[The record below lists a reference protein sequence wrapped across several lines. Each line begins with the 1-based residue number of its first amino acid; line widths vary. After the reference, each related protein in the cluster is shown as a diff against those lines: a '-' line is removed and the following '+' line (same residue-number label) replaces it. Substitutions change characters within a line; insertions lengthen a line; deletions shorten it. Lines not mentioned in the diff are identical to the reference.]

1 MPIEPF
7 LGKWP
12 KVSPKAMI
20 HPTAYVIGD
29 VEIGEYSSLWHYV
42 VVRGDNDYI
51 RLGKETNVQENS
63 TIHTDPGFPVEIGDR
78 VTIGHNAVIH
88 GAKIGSN
95 VIIGM
100 GAIVLNGAKIGS
112 YSIIGAGAVVTQGTE
127 IPEGSLALGVPAR
140 VVRRL
145 NENDIKMIE
154 ENAEEYLRHVRRYFG
169 IQASK

>member
-20 HPTAYVIGD
+20 HPTAYVIGE

-51 RLGKETNVQENS
+51 RIGKETNVQENS

-154 ENAEEYLRHVRRYFG
+154 ENSEEYLRHVRRYFG
-169 IQASK
+169 I

>member
-29 VEIGEYSSLWHYV
+29 VEIGDYSSLWHYV

-51 RLGKETNVQENS
+51 RIGKETNVQENS

-154 ENAEEYLRHVRRYFG
+154 ENSEEYLRHVRRYFG
-169 IQASK
+169 I

>member
-51 RLGKETNVQENS
+51 RIGKETNVQENS

-100 GAIVLNGAKIGS
+100 GAIVLNGARIGS

-145 NENDIKMIE
+145 NESDIKMIE

-169 IQASK
+169 I

>member
-20 HPTAYVIGD
+20 HPTAYVIGE

-51 RLGKETNVQENS
+51 RIGKETNVQENS

-88 GAKIGSN
+88 GAKIGSS

-100 GAIVLNGAKIGS
+100 GAIVLNGARIGS

-169 IQASK
+169 I

>member
-20 HPTAYVIGD
+20 HPTAYVIGE

-42 VVRGDNDYI
+42 VVRGDNDHI
-51 RLGKETNVQENS
+51 RIGKETNVQENS

-169 IQASK
+169 I

>member
-20 HPTAYVIGD
+20 HPTAYVIGE

-51 RLGKETNVQENS
+51 RIGKETNVQENS

-100 GAIVLNGAKIGS
+100 GAVVLNGAKIGS

-169 IQASK
+169 I

>member
-51 RLGKETNVQENS
+51 RIGKETNVQENS

-88 GAKIGSN
+88 GAKIGSS

-100 GAIVLNGAKIGS
+100 GAVVLNGAKIGS

-169 IQASK
+169 I

>member
-20 HPTAYVIGD
+20 HPTAYVIGE

-51 RLGKETNVQENS
+51 RIGKETNVQENS

-127 IPEGSLALGVPAR
+127 IPEGSLALGV
-140 VVRRL
+140 
-145 NENDIKMIE
+145 
-154 ENAEEYLRHVRRYFG
+154 LRG
-169 IQASK
+169 S

>member
-51 RLGKETNVQENS
+51 RIGKETNVQENS

-169 IQASK
+169 IQTSK

>member
-51 RLGKETNVQENS
+51 RIGKETNVQENS

-100 GAIVLNGAKIGS
+100 GAVVLNGAKIGS

-154 ENAEEYLRHVRRYFG
+154 ENAEEYLRHVRRYLG
-169 IQASK
+169 I

>member
-20 HPTAYVIGD
+20 HPTAYVIGE

-51 RLGKETNVQENS
+51 RIGKETNVQENS

-140 VVRRL
+140 VVRGL

-169 IQASK
+169 I

>member
-20 HPTAYVIGD
+20 HPTAYVIGE

-51 RLGKETNVQENS
+51 RIGKETNVQENS

-169 IQASK
+169 IQTSK

>member
-51 RLGKETNVQENS
+51 RIGKETNVQENS

-100 GAIVLNGAKIGS
+100 GAVVLNGAKIGS

-169 IQASK
+169 I

>member
-51 RLGKETNVQENS
+51 RIGKETNVQENS

-169 IQASK
+169 I

>member
-29 VEIGEYSSLWHYV
+29 VEIGDYSSLWHYV

-51 RLGKETNVQENS
+51 RIGKETNVQENS

-112 YSIIGAGAVVTQGTE
+112 HSIIGAGAVVTQGTE

-169 IQASK
+169 I

>member
-20 HPTAYVIGD
+20 HPTAYVIGE

-51 RLGKETNVQENS
+51 RIGKETNVQENS

-169 IQASK
+169 I

>member
-51 RLGKETNVQENS
+51 RIGKETNVQENS
-63 TIHTDPGFPVEIGDR
+63 TVHTDPGFPVEIGDR

-169 IQASK
+169 I

>member
-51 RLGKETNVQENS
+51 RIGKETNVQENS
-63 TIHTDPGFPVEIGDR
+63 TIHTDSGFPVEIGDR

-169 IQASK
+169 IQTSK

>member
-29 VEIGEYSSLWHYV
+29 VEIGEYSSIWHYV

-51 RLGKETNVQENS
+51 RIGKETNVQENS

-88 GAKIGSN
+88 GAKISSN

-169 IQASK
+169 I

>member
-51 RLGKETNVQENS
+51 RIGKGTNVQENS

-145 NENDIKMIE
+145 NESDIKMIE

-169 IQASK
+169 I

>member
-51 RLGKETNVQENS
+51 RIGKETNVQENS

-145 NENDIKMIE
+145 NESDIKMIE

-169 IQASK
+169 I

>member
-12 KVSPKAMI
+12 NVSPKAMI

-51 RLGKETNVQENS
+51 RIGKETNVQENS

-169 IQASK
+169 I

>member
-51 RLGKETNVQENS
+51 RIGKETNVQENS

-95 VIIGM
+95 VIVGM

-169 IQASK
+169 I

>member
-51 RLGKETNVQENS
+51 RIGKETNVQENS
-63 TIHTDPGFPVEIGDR
+63 TIHTDPGFSVEIGDR

-100 GAIVLNGAKIGS
+100 GAIVLNGARIGS

-145 NENDIKMIE
+145 NESDIKMIE

-169 IQASK
+169 I

>member
-29 VEIGEYSSLWHYV
+29 VEIGDYSSLWHYV

-51 RLGKETNVQENS
+51 RIGKETNVQENS

-169 IQASK
+169 I

>member
-29 VEIGEYSSLWHYV
+29 VEIGEYSSIWHYV

-51 RLGKETNVQENS
+51 RIGKETNVQENS

-169 IQASK
+169 I

>member
-51 RLGKETNVQENS
+51 RIGKETNVQENS

-154 ENAEEYLRHVRRYFG
+154 ENAEEYLRHVRRHFG
-169 IQASK
+169 I

>member
-20 HPTAYVIGD
+20 HPTAYVIGE
-29 VEIGEYSSLWHYV
+29 VEIGEYSSIWHYV

-51 RLGKETNVQENS
+51 RIGKETNVQENS

-169 IQASK
+169 I

>member
-51 RLGKETNVQENS
+51 RIGKETNVQENS

-88 GAKIGSN
+88 GAKIGSD

-169 IQASK
+169 I

>member
-20 HPTAYVIGD
+20 HPTAYVVGE

-51 RLGKETNVQENS
+51 RIGKETNVQENS

-169 IQASK
+169 I